1 MEDYFTIDA
10 LLGFASM
17 TLDVLLLINVI
28 INVIIAIIVTIIIIS
43 GGLFHSGFCW
53 SKSSS
58 SKGSTSPKT
67 NVLLLIRSHSYWK
80 WSICIYFP
88 HRKDWLVLISGFY
101 LGLVSA
107 QNSHGFY
114 METVPDVL
122 LIRSIL
128 MQLRWYCK
136 KKLHDSVQLLVGIQF
151 TNI

>member
-1 MEDYFTIDA
+1 MLFN
-10 LLGFASM
+10 G
-17 TLDVLLLINVI
+17 LIKI
-28 INVIIAIIVTIIIIS
+28 GQSLSIIIVTIIIIS
-43 GGLFHSGFCW
+43 GGFFHSGFCW

-58 SKGSTSPKT
+58 SKGSTKLKT

-114 METVPDVL
+114 MERFQMYFFSD
-122 LIRSIL
+122 
-128 MQLRWYCK
+128 WFWCNY
-136 KKLHDSVQLLVGIQF
+136 VGIVKKTPWF
-151 TNI
+151 CSTVSGDPIYKYLINTNLPIDRW